1 MGDRVFCVSRKREI
15 VLAIR
20 KEFMAKIIIGTIY
33 RKEKFILHCEEKFK
47 RSLCVEG
54 RFPFYFCFQMQKT
67 FSSTQPNSLATLT
80 YLPFPDDT
88 NPKLPNLSNLPTPP
102 LSNMHQP
109 PGVRSLPQAQVV
121 SIMGVIVNRAHEP
134 LLR

>member
-1 MGDRVFCVSRKREI
+1 VSRKREI

-54 RFPFYFCFQMQKT
+54 SLSISVFRCKKNFLV
-67 FSSTQPNSLATLT
+67 SQPN
-80 YLPFPDDT
+80 
-88 NPKLPNLSNLPTPP
+88 PTAWQ
-102 LSNMHQP
+102 H
-109 PGVRSLPQAQVV
+109 
-121 SIMGVIVNRAHEP
+121 
-134 LLR
+134 

>member
-1 MGDRVFCVSRKREI
+1 MVHPPLRSHRQPQRPPLNLFSNNKKIVEQIFQYFLENGPVGDRVLRVSRKREI

-54 RFPFYFCFQMQKT
+54 RFPFYFCFQMQKNFLVT
-67 FSSTQPNSLATLT
+67 SPQPN
-80 YLPFPDDT
+80 
-88 NPKLPNLSNLPTPP
+88 PTAWQ
-102 LSNMHQP
+102 H
-109 PGVRSLPQAQVV
+109 
-121 SIMGVIVNRAHEP
+121 
-134 LLR
+134 

>member
-33 RKEKFILHCEEKFK
+33 RKEKFILHCEEVCVLKVVFSPFFPSK
-47 RSLCVEG
+47 KLQSLN
-54 RFPFYFCFQMQKT
+54 P
-67 FSSTQPNSLATLT
+67 TQQLGNLLT